1 VNQSTLLQYGAG
13 IHVDAVEPLKARRI
27 YLLLRERIL
36 SGELELGARLPGEL
50 SIASEYGISRVTVR
64 RALDNLAA
72 EGLIDRRPG
81 SGTFVREG
89 NSVQPIVAD
98 LSNVLSHLVEMG
110 RRTGVRLLSF
120 AYVNPPESVAASLG
134 LTPGERTQ
142 RSIRVRLIDGA
153 PFSYLVTHVPERIG
167 VTYSE
172 ADLAS
177 MPLLALLERSG
188 IVVEEASQSI
198 GATLAGPDVAEAL
211 GLEIGSPLLSLTRVV
226 WDPSGQGVEHLH
238 ALYRPDRYSFHMDLV
253 RTGVVGARRWSPV
266 PKPSIAG
273 PESPDCKI
281 NGPESLKPKPRRL
294 RVSQQR
300 RTLT

>member
-1 VNQSTLLQYGAG
+1 LERTALA
-13 IHVDAVEPLKARRI
+13 DAVEPLKARRI

-36 SGELELGARLPGEL
+36 NGALEPGSRLPGEL
-50 SIASEYGISRVTVR
+50 SIAAEYGVSRVTVR
-64 RALDNLAA
+64 RALDTLAID
-72 EGLIDRRPG
+72 GLIDRRPG
-81 SGTFVREG
+81 SGTFVQEN

-110 RRTGVRLLSF
+110 RRTSVRLLSF
-120 AYVNPPESVAASLG
+120 AYVNPSESVAAALG
-134 LTPGERTQ
+134 LGPGERAQ

-177 MPLLALLERSG
+177 MPLLGLLERSG

-211 GLEIGSPLLSLTRVV
+211 ALEIGSPLLSLTRVV

-253 RTGVVGARRWSPV
+253 RTGAVGARRWNPV
-266 PKPSIAG
+266 AKPSTARAEPKKRKAEG
-273 PESPDCKI
+273 PK
-281 NGPESLKPKPRRL
+281 SLKPKPRPV
-294 RVSQQR
+294 RVSNQR
-300 RTLT
+300 RTST

>member
-1 VNQSTLLQYGAG
+1 MAE
-13 IHVDAVEPLKARRI
+13 AVEPLKARRI

-36 SGELELGARLPGEL
+36 NGELEPGSRLPGEL
-50 SIASEYGISRVTVR
+50 SIAAEFGISRVTVR
-64 RALDNLAA
+64 RALDTLAGD
-72 EGLIDRRPG
+72 GLIDRRPG
-81 SGTFVREG
+81 SGTFVRQG
-89 NSVQPIVAD
+89 SSVQPIVAD

-120 AYVNPPESVAASLG
+120 SYVTPPESVASSLG
-134 LTPGERTQ
+134 LQPGERTQ

-172 ADLAS
+172 ADLAT
-177 MPLLALLERSG
+177 MPLLGLLERSG
-188 IVVEEASQSI
+188 IVVDQASQSI

-253 RTGVVGARRWSPV
+253 RTGAAGARRWNPV
-266 PKPSIAG
+266 SKPSING
-273 PESPDCKI
+273 QESPKRM
-281 NGPESLKPKPRRL
+281 NKGPESLKLKPRPV
-294 RVSQQR
+294 RVSHQR
-300 RTLT
+300 RKSS